1 MGYPFNN
8 LSFGKQ
14 DEFVRT
20 VIEIPKN
27 SMLKIEWNRQDE
39 FFVLDRVEPGIFAKP
54 ANYGFIP
61 QTLDEDGDELD
72 TVVVTEEPLPM
83 GLVLEEARVIGM
95 INFVDDDENDYKIK
109 LIPSDNRHHHHSH
122 VEEHYEELGKN
133 WQHQMEHH
141 FNHYKDLK
149 GGSTNVVGFEGPE
162 AAWKIIKE
170 CSERALANPWW

>member
-14 DEFVRT
+14 GEFVRT

-61 QTLDEDGDELD
+61 QTLDEDGDELAGPAD
-72 TVVVTEEPLPM
+72 AFNSRVVHATEMPAANGICL
-83 GLVLEEARVIGM
+83 LYTSDAA
-95 INFVDDDENDYKIK
+95 DE
-109 LIPSDNRHHHHSH
+109 
-122 VEEHYEELGKN
+122 
-133 WQHQMEHH
+133 
-141 FNHYKDLK
+141 
-149 GGSTNVVGFEGPE
+149 
-162 AAWKIIKE
+162 
-170 CSERALANPWW
+170 